1 MKRKRLLLLTW
12 PCPHPPM
19 ALPPARLIFHDKGKC
34 APTSGLMHVNF
45 TLDSCIAC
53 SWTSYQSLLKWPLL
67 GKEKVFPPLS
77 TEQHYLPPPIPEW
90 SCVFALEWAP
100 SVMLALWIVYLWPI
114 TGVQTLWQRNLNLLV
129 TAVSP
134 ATRRVL
140 GIGSMLDYTDQMN
153 KQIKTVFFWE
163 SHNVQCMKGLEKLLS
178 CLKSVLPTSN
188 HITFLVGKKIYP
200 LPFHRFE
207 VCGKSPWEIRNC
219 SLWEIPLGNTEL
231 LSSHFTGEETE
242 PLRSPGGIQ
251 TTR

>member
-1 MKRKRLLLLTW
+1 MSWENTIYLSQLALVIWILVIQTQGLCRYEEEKTAFADLTMSA
-12 PCPHPPM
+12 PPM
-19 ALPPARLIFHDKGKC
+19 ALPPARFIFHDKGKC

-77 TEQHYLPPPIPEW
+77 TEQHHLPPPTPEW

-100 SVMLALWIVYLWPI
+100 SVMLALQIVYLWPI

-134 ATRRVL
+134 APRRVL
-140 GIGSMLDYTDQMN
+140 GISSMLDYTDQMN

-163 SHNVQCMKGLEKLLS
+163 SYNVQCMKGLEKLLS
-178 CLKSVLPTSN
+178 CLKSN
-188 HITFLVGKKIYP
+188 HI
-200 LPFHRFE
+200 
-207 VCGKSPWEIRNC
+207 
-219 SLWEIPLGNTEL
+219 
-231 LSSHFTGEETE
+231 
-242 PLRSPGGIQ
+242 
-251 TTR
+251 